1 MTQGTNLYIF
11 RRNVLQLL
19 KVAVIHENQ
28 NFSFFLD
35 LLKYLSPVKNDFNE
49 VIKSLFLEVDGY
61 KNVKYKGRKC

>member
-28 NFSFFLD
+28 KFSFFLD
-35 LLKYLSPVKNDFNE
+35 LLKNLSPVKSDFYE
-49 VIKSLFLEVDGY
+49 VIKSFILEVDG
-61 KNVKYKGRKC
+61 